1 MCFLPL
7 QAHQEALKN
16 EWQNFLN
23 LCICQE
29 SQLKS
34 VENYKKVKS
43 SEEQAGCARE
53 QSQQRDQD
61 GIPCFVRVF
70 YLHLVRVFWGNTSQ
84 NVVSERWAPSSAA
97 GTSWC
102 AGLEVQ
108 GRVCSPLLPGTCLL
122 TDISVVQSVPE
133 VTL

>member
-61 GIPCFVRVF
+61 GILCFVGVF
-70 YLHLVRVFWGNTSQ
+70 YLQLVRIFWGNTSQ
-84 NVVSERWAPSSAA
+84 NVVSE
-97 GTSWC
+97 
-102 AGLEVQ
+102 
-108 GRVCSPLLPGTCLL
+108 
-122 TDISVVQSVPE
+122 
-133 VTL
+133 